1 MGGYLLGV
9 PSLKTRLQICICKT
23 RLMLLLILS
32 VQRSADFSSLPGCLE
47 QSLELVLVS
56 LELLTSVKQQY
67 MQSLTA

>member
-9 PSLKTRLQICICKT
+9 LSLKTRLQICICKT

-47 QSLELVLVS
+47 RSLELVLVS
-56 LELLTSVKQQY
+56 VELLTSVKQQY